1 MAFTI
6 NDIDL
11 DEFNANTVKN
21 PSVNEYFY
29 AIKDVGEAPKTTM
42 KRVVGGGYTNK
53 GVEFGDSGDTWH
65 IIKTS
70 VASLNLREAADSDG
84 MPVWQADEGFLI
96 LHSPP
101 YGEITSSVTD
111 SIPEGFEDSDSNTM
125 STEDFLAM
133 ELFINVSDTYAD
145 SSGLVQDFISLMG
158 DSVCMQH
165 PEMAAFY
172 DSTGF
177 YHWSRDSDTWKGG
190 GDTPGPDLIDG
201 EYDSES
207 VTLFINRDELYVG
220 KYGPAWAAE
229 LERNGS

>member
-53 GVEFGDSGDTWH
+53 GVEFGDSGDIWH

-70 VASLNLREAADSDG
+70 VASLSLREAVEDSAG
-84 MPVWQADEGFLI
+84 MPMWPADEAFLI

-101 YGEITSSVTD
+101 YGEVTSTVAD
-111 SIPEGFEDSDSNTM
+111 SIPEGFEDSDGNMM

-133 ELFINVSDTYAD
+133 ELFMNISDTYAD
-145 SSGLVQDFISLMG
+145 SNGLVQDFISMMG
-158 DSVCMQH
+158 DSVCAQH
-165 PEMAAFY
+165 SEMAPFY
-172 DSTGF
+172 DSTGYYF
-177 YHWSRDSDTWKGG
+177 WSRDSDTWKGSG
-190 GDTPGPDLIDG
+190 LIDDIDLQAG
-201 EYDSES
+201 DSETIS
-207 VTLFINRDELYVG
+207 RYINNDELYTG
-220 KYGPAWAAE
+220 KYAPAWATA

>member
-53 GVEFGDSGDTWH
+53 GVEFGDSGDIWH

-70 VASLNLREAADSDG
+70 VASLSLREAAEDSAG
-84 MPVWQADEGFLI
+84 MPMWPADEAFLI

-101 YGEITSSVTD
+101 YGEVTSTVAD
-111 SIPEGFEDSDSNTM
+111 SIPEGFEDSDGNTM

-133 ELFINVSDTYAD
+133 ELFMNISDTYAD
-145 SSGLVQDFISLMG
+145 SNGLVQDFISMMG
-158 DSVCMQH
+158 DSVCAQH
-165 PEMAAFY
+165 SEMTAFY
-172 DSTGF
+172 DSSGY

-190 GDTPGPDLIDG
+190 SLSALEDSSVISALIEG
-201 EYDSES
+201 
-207 VTLFINRDELYVG
+207 DELYTG
-220 KYGPAWAAE
+220 KYAPAWATA

>member
-29 AIKDVGEAPKTTM
+29 AIKDVGEAPKTPM

-53 GVEFGDSGDTWH
+53 GVEFGDSGDMWH

-70 VASLNLREAADSDG
+70 VANLNLQEAT
-84 MPVWQADEGFLI
+84 DEAFLI

-101 YGEITSSVTD
+101 YGEVTSTVSD
-111 SIPEGFEDSDSNTM
+111 SIPEGFEDSDGNTM

-133 ELFINVSDTYAD
+133 ELFMNILDTYAD
-145 SSGLVQDFISLMG
+145 SNGLVQDFISMMG
-158 DSVCMQH
+158 DSLCAQH
-165 PEMAAFY
+165 SEMAAFY
-172 DSTGF
+172 DSTGY

-190 GDTPGPDLIDG
+190 GQTEEAASSILLDDSSVISALIEG
-201 EYDSES
+201 
-207 VTLFINRDELYVG
+207 DELYTG
-220 KYGPAWAAE
+220 KYAPAWATA